1 MKIACMAAG
10 GVGGYFGARLQQAG
24 HDVTFFARGSHL
36 QAIRANGLTI
46 ESPAGNANLKVRVFE
61 QPKEAGIAEV
71 VLFAVKLWD
80 TERAA
85 EQIRPIVGPDT
96 VVIPFQNGVESIDR
110 LRRILPEKSVMA
122 GSAYIATHIKSPGVI
137 EHTGQ
142 MSRIQFGP
150 VLPSQQARAQSFL
163 EICQKAGIQA
173 EIPADIVKANW
184 EKFVFLVGI
193 SSATAVARTT
203 VGVIRADP
211 DLRWLLEQAMS
222 ETWRLARKRGI
233 ALADDFVAARMQAVD
248 GLHADMK
255 ASLLHDLEHGGRL
268 EAPWLCGAV
277 ARMSAES
284 GLEAPVNRA
293 VFAALRP
300 FVDGSQAKAS

>member
-24 HDVTFFARGSHL
+24 HEVDFFARGRHL
-36 QAIRANGLTI
+36 EAIRANGLTI

-61 QPKEAGIAEV
+61 QPKEAGVADV

-80 TERAA
+80 TEGAA
-85 EQIRPIVGPDT
+85 GQIRPIVGPRT
-96 VVIPFQNGVESIDR
+96 VVIPFQNGVESIER
-110 LRRILPEKSVMA
+110 LRRILPEESVMG

-150 VLPSQQARAQSFL
+150 VLPSQQQRAQSFL
-163 EICQKAGIQA
+163 EACQKAGIQA
-173 EIPADIVKANW
+173 EIPDDIVRANW

-203 VGVIRADP
+203 VGVIRADA

-222 ETWRLARKRGI
+222 ETWRLARKKGI
-233 ALADDFVAARMQAVD
+233 ALADGFVAARMQAVD
-248 GLHADMK
+248 GLHPDMK
-255 ASLLHDLEHGGRL
+255 ASLLHDLENGGRL

-277 ARMSAES
+277 ARMSAEN
-284 GLEAPVNRA
+284 GLDAPVNRA
-293 VFAALRP
+293 VFAALKP
-300 FVDGSQAKAS
+300 FVHGSQAKAA